1 MPCPHPDCD
10 LCKAYMASLSLGRW
24 VGRTTHLSSRSA
36 LLSGR
41 PWLSLRSLETNS
53 QRGPDQAQAGVRL
66 GSGKGQAG
74 VGRWWVTKQRRWKAS
89 RVVKRTGQE
98 TNRGFIMAANKTG

>member
-10 LCKAYMASLSLGRW
+10 LYKAYMASLSLGRW

-41 PWLSLRSLETNS
+41 PWLSLRSLETSS

-66 GSGKGQAG
+66 GSSKGQAG
-74 VGRWWVTKQRRWKAS
+74 VGRW
-89 RVVKRTGQE
+89 
-98 TNRGFIMAANKTG
+98 